1 MLRWPKQLA
10 RAAGLVIPMARA
22 SCFGKRSMTFFFSIL
37 SASFYFRDE

>member
-1 MLRWPKQLA
+1 MLRLLKQLA
-10 RAAGLVIPMARA
+10 RAIGITNPAARA